1 MALLPIAYISFFL
14 LMNQRKLLG
23 ENLPRGGKRVVW
35 NLMMALATGFATF
48 GCAYSIW
55 SRIGVPGLVAAAGFV
70 LLAVLF
76 RFRRKGGTA

>member
-1 MALLPIAYISFFL
+1 
-14 LMNQRKLLG
+14 
-23 ENLPRGGKRVVW
+23 
-35 NLMMALATGFATF
+35 MMALATGFATL

-76 RFRRKGGTA
+76 RFRRKGGTT